1 MTALLSTITTV
12 VSHTPIWVWPLYAL
26 LLFLGLQRTRDS
38 TVSLPRM
45 LILPLVVV
53 LLAIFGFIVAGPTAL
68 PAILLGLLVGGTV
81 GWLLERDGATRR
93 LPDGKLWLRGEWWTF
108 SQILVVFTSR
118 YVTNVVAAMDPALAA
133 DVSWRSATLFLSF
146 ALSAAFLGRT
156 AARLWVYFATASTQG
171 A

>member
-12 VSHTPIWVWPLYAL
+12 VIHTPIWVWPLYAL

-45 LILPLVVV
+45 LILPVVVV
-53 LLAIFGFIVAGPTAL
+53 LLAVFSFIVAGPTAL
-68 PAILLGLLVGGTV
+68 PAIVSGLVVGGTL
-81 GWLLERDGATRR
+81 GWQLERDGATRR
-93 LPDGKLWLRGEWWTF
+93 LPGGKLWLRGEWWTF
-108 SQILVVFTSR
+108 SQILVVLISR

-133 DVSWRSATLFLSF
+133 DLSWRLGTLFLSS

-156 AARLWVYFATASTQG
+156 VARLRVYFATPSAN
-171 A
+171 AA

>member
-1 MTALLSTITTV
+1 MSDFLTTIATV
-12 VSHTPIWVWPLYAL
+12 VIHTPIWVWPLYAL

-45 LILPLVVV
+45 LILPLVVT
-53 LLAIFGFIVAGPTAL
+53 LLALVSFIVAGPSAL

-81 GWLLERDGATRR
+81 GWRLERDGATRR
-93 LPDGKLWLRGEWWTF
+93 LPNGKLWLRGEWWTF
-108 SQILVVFTSR
+108 SQILLVLISR

-133 DVSWRSATLFLSF
+133 DLSWRSVTLFVSS

-156 AARLWVYFATASTQG
+156 VARLRMYLRLRQAQTT
-171 A
+171 